1 MAAECQCWAPT
12 SGSDLDSGCEEA
24 ESQEPGEDS
33 GCPAI
38 HRGGACL
45 WLWGKAI
52 WMSYDRWMFV
62 FDCRFIYCSFL
73 VILARPLCLTSS
85 WTQCSRKLHRGLV
98 SSSASFYPQVHKYTS
113 LGSREQPLPCVV
125 AVATHSF
132 LMFPVGWD
140 KPAAFAELA
149 TGCCGESLSWEI
161 HPLSPF
167 AHSPKHRWAS
177 EGLAGSSHTN
187 RCLRAAPR
195 ADIEFL
201 ELVHRCAWWW
211 GTCGEIVSRPAF
223 SQRPFQKPKLD
234 DANPS
239 GVRNSGVISN
249 PLQFGWLLLEAKQ
262 TICFSSHWAF
272 KSRWQERVWT
282 NALCS
287 GKIGQ
292 NFLTSHD
299 TILITSTCSRTKFA
313 RFPVKDKE
321 WSHWPLSFSSAAC
334 PSGSQFSVPG
344 SSSVVHGWTGC
355 CGSRMMQVLPSLL
368 PKHRHFGS

>member
-1 MAAECQCWAPT
+1 MAAEYQCWTPT
-12 SGSDLDSGCEEA
+12 SSSDLDSGCEEA
-24 ESQEPGEDS
+24 ESLEPGEDS

-38 HRGGACL
+38 HHGGACL

-73 VILARPLCLTSS
+73 VIVARPLCLTRA

-149 TGCCGESLSWEI
+149 TGCCGESLSWEL

-187 RCLRAAPR
+187 RCLRVAQVQTSNSWSWCIDVHDDEAR
-195 ADIEFL
+195 VVKL
-201 ELVHRCAWWW
+201 LV
-211 GTCGEIVSRPAF
+211 
-223 SQRPFQKPKLD
+223 
-234 DANPS
+234 
-239 GVRNSGVISN
+239 
-249 PLQFGWLLLEAKQ
+249 
-262 TICFSSHWAF
+262 
-272 KSRWQERVWT
+272 
-282 NALCS
+282 
-287 GKIGQ
+287 GQ
-292 NFLTSHD
+292 LS
-299 TILITSTCSRTKFA
+299 
-313 RFPVKDKE
+313 VKD
-321 WSHWPLSFSSAAC
+321 
-334 PSGSQFSVPG
+334 PSKSQSLTMPIPQECVTLGSYRIRCNLV
-344 SSSVVHGWTGC
+344 GC
-355 CGSRMMQVLPSLL
+355 CWRQSKLYVFPLIGHLKVGDKNVSEQTHYVRE
-368 PKHRHFGS
+368 K